1 VKPFP
6 AGNKQQQEKLGNG
19 NLLLVLSCIFVF
31 YSAIIAMKVLQ
42 SIPSFLRNKF
52 LITSVAFGVWM
63 LFFDKNDFFA
73 QMERKQELKELNK
86 SKDYFTQQIEQ
97 ERQFSEELK
106 HNPATIEKFAREK
119 YFMKRD
125 GEDLFLVETTE
136 DK

>member
-1 VKPFP
+1 
-6 AGNKQQQEKLGNG
+6 
-19 NLLLVLSCIFVF
+19 
-31 YSAIIAMKVLQ
+31 
-42 SIPSFLRNKF
+42 
-52 LITSVAFGVWM
+52 M

-73 QMERKQELKELNK
+73 QMERKNELQELNK

-97 ERQFSEELK
+97 ERHFSEELK

-125 GEDLFLVETTE
+125 GEDLFLVEAVE